1 MACQARV
8 LDNEMKFPN
17 GTPYY
22 TSKLCDRKTT
32 RKIKVDVGAF
42 PECPGDPDCLA
53 TMYLC
58 TKCMPN
64 YMNKDSSNKEAK
76 AKWLGWFDCDIP
88 PEAHVK
94 HSAWYD
100 AMMKDSA
107 TQKALTDAEQT
118 VEAAAAAFEKLAVSE
133 HPQTKPAIKA
143 QIRSLQAWLANEGKT
158 KVEQHKNIHAAIF
171 HLKTA
176 YHFI

>member
-1 MACQARV
+1 MACQARI
-8 LDNEMKFPN
+8 LNEEMKFPN
-17 GTPYY
+17 DTVYY
-22 TSKLCDRKTT
+22 TTKQCDRKTE

-42 PECPGDPDCLA
+42 PECPGNPDCVA
-53 TMYLC
+53 TMLIC

-64 YMNKDSSNKEAK
+64 YRNKDSSNNEAR

-100 AMMKDSA
+100 AMLKNTS
-107 TQKALTDAEQT
+107 TQEALTTAEKT
-118 VEAAAAAFEKLAVSE
+118 VEAAAAAFEKMAISD
-133 HPQTKPAIKA
+133 HPQTKSAIKT
-143 QIRSLQAWLANEGKT
+143 QIKTLQAWLANEGKS
-158 KVEQHKNIHAAIF
+158 KVEQHKNILATIF

-176 YHFI
+176 YHLV